1 LFPKNADLFKGAKLR
16 FIVLDEVHT
25 YAGAQATEVAF
36 LLRKL
41 RQRISLKPA
50 DARCVGTS
58 ASLAPGSAAE
68 AGILHFASDL
78 FGADFK
84 PPVVRGERCQ
94 HALLLDSEEV
104 TFSLPSRAWAEVGA
118 IVAQMP
124 TDEGAALSA
133 WNKSVAASNLDAIVK
148 ARLTLPA
155 GNSFGAALAKIFGRA
170 EQLRLAAQ
178 ILSQS
183 GAVRFGDLAER
194 LFGSSSEVD
203 KALAGLVSIGIRSKL
218 TPNEFSLL
226 PARYHFFVSGID
238 NAVVKLGRVGI
249 SDAAEVIDV
258 RLGRKF
264 HDEDLDGKTQNWYR
278 LLVCRKCG
286 QPYVEAFQEGRRRG

>member
-1 LFPKNADLFKGAKLR
+1 VLATEPFFRTLPPDGLGWEHVPDNWLLTRDEMLKKPPHILITNYAMLEHLLLFPKNADLFKGAKLR

-41 RQRISLKPA
+41 RQRINLNPA

-68 AGILHFASDL
+68 AGILRFASDL

-84 PPVVRGERCQ
+84 PPVVRGERRQ
-94 HALLLDSEEV
+94 HALLLDPDGM
-104 TFSLPSRAWAEVGA
+104 TFSLPSSAWAEVGA
-118 IVAQMP
+118 IVAQVP
-124 TDEGAALSA
+124 ANDAVALSA
-133 WNKSVAASNLDAIVK
+133 WNDGVATSNLDAIVK

-178 ILSQS
+178 ILSQA
-183 GAVRFGDLAER
+183 GAVRFGR
-194 LFGSSSEVD
+194 
-203 KALAGLVSIGIRSKL
+203 
-218 TPNEFSLL
+218 T
-226 PARYHFFVSGID
+226 
-238 NAVVKLGRVGI
+238 VVR
-249 SDAAEVIDV
+249 
-258 RLGRKF
+258 
-264 HDEDLDGKTQNWYR
+264 
-278 LLVCRKCG
+278 
-286 QPYVEAFQEGRRRG
+286 FQR